1 MEFTLPISKV
11 RFTTDKPYDNNEKN
25 IDMTRKL
32 FISFLGTGFYQ
43 ECIYHDKEHDY
54 QKSRFIQC
62 ATLEQIGAKQWG
74 TNDAVRIFITDSAKT
89 ANWSKTITTRQNFK
103 TKEEMPYTGLETEIE
118 KMQLKA
124 NVAAVHGVPD
134 GKDEAEM
141 WQIFQIVFDEI
152 EEGDELFIDLTHAF
166 RYLPMLVLVLSN
178 YAKFLKHVSVRHLS
192 YGNYEARTNDNGVEK
207 APIVDLMPLT
217 MLQDWTTASS
227 EFLKYGYVKQLA
239 ERTKSTL
246 LPLLRDVKTRAEA
259 KPVKM
264 FVDLLTTYA
273 IDRLTCRGLNI
284 ENGDTAKRL
293 NEVIAQIKTTGIKP
307 LDPVFEEIRRTIS
320 TSSDATENCLQAARW
335 CFERNLYQQAAT
347 LLREGVVSYFCR
359 RHDIPTDDKD
369 KRELVS
375 KAMDIKYNG
384 TTKENWKVEEEYFL
398 MIDGLLKD
406 EMLNKEVA
414 SLFINIRDVRNDF
427 NHAGFRCNAVAP
439 NKIVTN
445 IEKAINTYL
454 DLLKGTAANKGHTP
468 IFLNL
473 SNHPSGKWDEEQTA
487 AARRFGAIADF
498 PFPNI
503 EPTATEG
510 EIERLAE
517 ETLQQIA
524 ERYAGSELTVHVMG
538 EMTFTFAL
546 VARLKERGIRCVAS
560 CTERMT
566 EEREGGEKL
575 STFRFVG
582 FRKY

>member
-1 MEFTLPISKV
+1 MA
-11 RFTTDKPYDNNEKN
+11 
-25 IDMTRKL
+25 RKL

-43 ECIYHDKEHDY
+43 ECIYHDKESDY

-74 TNDAVRIFITDSAKT
+74 ANDAVRIFITDRAKT
-89 ANWSKTITTRQNFK
+89 ANWSKTITTRPNFK
-103 TKEEMPYTGLETEIE
+103 KEEMPYTGLETEIE
-118 KMQLKA
+118 KMQLK
-124 NVAAVHGVPD
+124 VGVEAVHVPD

-141 WQIFQIVFDEI
+141 WQIFQIVFREI

-192 YGNYEARTNDNGVEK
+192 YGNYEAHTDVNGVEK

-227 EFLKYGYVKQLA
+227 EFLKYGYVQQLA
-239 ERTKSTL
+239 ERMKSTL
-246 LPLLRDVKTRAEA
+246 LPLLRDQKTRAEA
-259 KPVKM
+259 RLVKT
-264 FVDLLTTYA
+264 FADLLTTYA
-273 IDRLTCRGLNI
+273 IDRLTCRGLKI
-284 ENGDTAKRL
+284 ENGDTANRL
-293 NEVIAQIKTTGIKP
+293 NEVIAKIKTTGIKP
-307 LDPVFEEIRRTIS
+307 LDPVFEKIRSTIS

-335 CFERNLYQQAAT
+335 CYDRNLYQQAAT

-369 KRELVS
+369 KRELVAH
-375 KAMDIKYNG
+375 AMDIKFKG
-384 TTKENWKVEEEYFL
+384 TPRANWDVEEEYNPL
-398 MIDGLLKD
+398 VERLLND
-406 EMLNKEVA
+406 EMLTKEVVTQF
-414 SLFINIRDVRNDF
+414 SIIRDLRNDF
-427 NHAGFRCNAVAP
+427 NHAGFRCNAVTP
-439 NKIVTN
+439 NKIVAN
-445 IEKAINTYL
+445 IENAIATYL
-454 DLLKGTAANKGHTP
+454 DLLKGTAANKDEKQHTP

-473 SNHPSGKWDEEQTA
+473 SNHPSDKWDEEQTA
-487 AARRFGAIADF
+487 AAREFGDIADY
-498 PFPNI
+498 PFPSI

-560 CTERMT
+560 CTERMA

-582 FRKY
+582 FREY